1 MNQEEEDQNWL
12 DGIFVKLA
20 LEQFS
25 EALQTKTKTI
35 LWILL
40 IFLKTSFGQ
49 KKVVKCEIM

>member
-40 IFLKTSFGQ
+40 LFENFFWSEKGGE
-49 KKVVKCEIM
+49 V

>member
-40 IFLKTSFGQ
+40 LFENFLVRKRW
-49 KKVVKCEIM
+49 

>member
-20 LEQFS
+20 LEPNFLKLFKQKQRQFYGFYS
-25 EALQTKTKTI
+25 Y
-35 LWILL
+35 
-40 IFLKTSFGQ
+40 LKTSFGQ

>member
-1 MNQEEEDQNWL
+1 MNQEEEEDQNWL

-25 EALQTKTKTI
+25 EALQTKQRQ
-35 LWILL
+35 
-40 IFLKTSFGQ
+40 FYGFYSFYKTSFGQ

>member
-25 EALQTKTKTI
+25 EALQTKQRQ
-35 LWILL
+35 
-40 IFLKTSFGQ
+40 FYGFYSFYKTSFGQ

>member
-25 EALQTKTKTI
+25 EALQTKQRQI

-40 IFLKTSFGQ
+40 ILETFFWSEKGGE
-49 KKVVKCEIM
+49 V